1 MNVRATFNV
10 KGKVQDVGLRAKTVR
25 AARSLG
31 LAGRAENLQ
40 YGTMTVVCEGPRS
53 AILELRKRM
62 KAENGTSRV
71 LLGRIRYGKARS
83 PSHGFRKVP
92 ERDFQKST
100 SRKLDEGVRHLGR
113 INLRLGR
120 IESGITGLDRGI
132 KGVDGGIKGLDRG
145 IKGVDRG
152 IKGLDRGIKGVDR
165 GIKGLDRGI
174 KGVDRGIK
182 TMDRHMGGHF
192 RRLDRKYDRFGA
204 TMAKVARDLHG
215 IRGDLRKA
223 VSGGKTSR

>member
-1 MNVRATFNV
+1 
-10 KGKVQDVGLRAKTVR
+10 
-25 AARSLG
+25 
-31 LAGRAENLQ
+31 
-40 YGTMTVVCEGPRS
+40 
-53 AILELRKRM
+53 M
-62 KAENGTSRV
+62 KAENGISRV

-120 IESGITGLDRGI
+120 IESGITGLDS
-132 KGVDGGIKGLDRG
+132 
-145 IKGVDRG
+145 
-152 IKGLDRGIKGVDR
+152 
-165 GIKGLDRGI
+165 
-174 KGVDRGIK
+174 GIK

-223 VSGGKTSR
+223 VSGGKTAR